1 VLHHCRRV
9 EVRIAVVAAAAV
21 RQGNQGQGN
30 TRGHHHAH
38 QKRLITSVAVHL
50 NAGLRRGMRMAVS
63 CRLRGQMQQHV
74 LTHPPT

>member
-1 VLHHCRRV
+1 
-9 EVRIAVVAAAAV
+9 VRIAVVAAVAA

-38 QKRLITSVAVHL
+38 QKRLITSLAVHL

-63 CRLRGQMQQHV
+63 CRLHGQMRQHV
-74 LTHPPT
+74 VARLPT